1 MISLFPE
8 YELSFSDGMFGV
20 KKVKDIKQKKLQELK
35 SNLAEPTST
44 VSSESCYFV
53 VLPNEE
59 VYSHDMMV
67 QLYMANE
74 SIQACL

>member
-1 MISLFPE
+1 MS
-8 YELSFSDGMFGV
+8 GV
-20 KKVKDIKQKKLQELK
+20 KKVKDIKQKKLQELM

-59 VYSHDMMV
+59 VMTLMV
-67 QLYMANE
+67 QLYMAKE
-74 SIQACL
+74 SIQSLSLKSMSWLQKVLRMYKR